1 MRSISISLLLVAA
14 ALAIEIPI
22 RRVQRKESG
31 FSSGIPIDLDT
42 GSKAF
47 VGTVSIGNPGQ
58 DINVAFDTSTSAL
71 WVPDAS
77 CSCAAQCGDEKLCP
91 HLCASHCC
99 AKKLSDEK
107 SSGSCSNKNVFDP
120 ERSRSYVKGTGS
132 SNLTFLG
139 STIQAALGHDTF
151 RLGTHYR
158 PGLTANNVQ
167 FGVVKEFNEAYQ
179 DVNYDGV
186 FGLGLASKDGV
197 PSPIKQLADHG
208 VIPSP
213 LLSLYLFPQTPDN
226 VVDGVLTVGQLDRQ
240 RCLPVTRFVKV
251 EKEEGWIFSAT
262 TFKIDASGYKAHN
275 ESWRGVFDFGSEYI
289 HMPRAAF
296 SALRSHFSARNDSE
310 GRLVYPCRSSRD
322 VLFNVGGELIYVSST
337 LLSAPYD
344 GFNCQFKV
352 KETDAND
359 KYAFRYGLPVLQKNC
374 VVFDF
379 NGLLALPKKRE

>member
-42 GSKAF
+42 GSKAY
-47 VGTVSIGNPGQ
+47 VGIVSIGNPAK
-58 DINVAFDTSTSAL
+58 DINVAFDISTSAL

-107 SSGSCSNKNVFDP
+107 SSGSCPNKNVFDP

-139 STIQAALGHDTF
+139 STIQAALGYDTL

-158 PGLTANNVQ
+158 PGLTADNVQ

-186 FGLGLASKDGV
+186 FGLSLASKDGV
-197 PSPIKQLADHG
+197 PSPIKQLAVHG

-213 LLSLYLFPQTPDN
+213 LLSVYLLPQTPDN

-240 RCLPVTRFVKV
+240 RCLPVTRFVNV
-251 EKEEGWIFSAT
+251 EKEEGWVFSAT
-262 TFKIDASGYKAHN
+262 TFNLSYTGYGAYN
-275 ESWRGVFDFGSEYI
+275 GSWRGVFDFGSEYI
-289 HMPRAAF
+289 HVPREVF
-296 SALRSHFSARNDSE
+296 SELRRSFGDDSE
-310 GRLVYPCRSSRD
+310 GRLIIPCRNSYSVVVD
-322 VLFNVGGELIYVSST
+322 VGGESISISSS
-337 LLSAPYD
+337 LLSPYD
-344 GFNCQFKV
+344 EHDCEFKI
-352 KETDAND
+352 KETKD
-359 KYAFRYGLPVLQKNC
+359 KYDFRFGLPVLQKKC
-374 VVFDF
+374 VVLDF
-379 NGLLALPKKRE
+379 NGRLALPDKRV

>member
-1 MRSISISLLLVAA
+1 MRFLSLSLLLVVA

-31 FSSGIPIDLDT
+31 FSSGIPIDLDP

-47 VGTVSIGNPGQ
+47 VGVVSIGNPGQ

-77 CSCAAQCGDEKLCP
+77 CSCGAQCGDEKLCP

-158 PGLTANNVQ
+158 PGPTANNVQ
-167 FGVVKEFNEAYQ
+167 FGVVKEFSKAYQ
-179 DVNYDGV
+179 HVNYDGV

-213 LLSLYLFPQTPDN
+213 LLSVYFLPQTPNN

-240 RCLPVTRFVKV
+240 RCLPATRFV
-251 EKEEGWIFSAT
+251 
-262 TFKIDASGYKAHN
+262 
-275 ESWRGVFDFGSEYI
+275 
-289 HMPRAAF
+289 
-296 SALRSHFSARNDSE
+296 
-310 GRLVYPCRSSRD
+310 
-322 VLFNVGGELIYVSST
+322 
-337 LLSAPYD
+337 
-344 GFNCQFKV
+344 
-352 KETDAND
+352 
-359 KYAFRYGLPVLQKNC
+359 
-374 VVFDF
+374 
-379 NGLLALPKKRE
+379 